1 MPQFPVLTLLL
12 MSILL
17 AGVVTPTINGFQ
29 ILGFVP
35 TNTYIDFAFAQTE
48 DTEETEDTAE
58 DETEDTAEDETE
70 DTAEDETEDTAED
83 DIRNLG
89 QYVSDFVNDARDE
102 FRTQKEETKVI
113 ITACREA
120 LQNAVPEEQKDIR
133 MQCREDLNEVR
144 ESYQELR
151 RTYHDVF
158 KEFRVPVR
166 AIMSGDDSISTIDAI
181 NLRAQQEEFK
191 DRIHDLRIQMREELK
206 AEVDDLRKQ
215 MREEREKMREEV
227 NKMIDEGA
235 DSETIKE
242 EAKKM
247 REQLKAEQEKMKE
260 QIKQERE
267 KMKEE
272 REKLKEQMNEEREKI
287 KEEAKTEKEKMKAES
302 EEMKK
307 KIEEEMEKIKKA
319 REEAQG

>member
-70 DTAEDETEDTAED
+70 DTAED
-83 DIRNLG
+83 DIKNLG

-191 DRIHDLRIQMREELK
+191 DRIHDLRIQMQEELK

-215 MREEREKMREEV
+215 MREEREKMREEMQ
-227 NKMIDEGA
+227 KIREEGG
-235 DSETIKE
+235 DKLKE
-242 EAKKM
+242 ELQSM
-247 REQLKAEQEKMKE
+247 REKMKEEREKMKE
-260 QIKQERE
+260 QMKEERE

-272 REKLKEQMNEEREKI
+272 REQMKEQMNEEQ
-287 KEEAKTEKEKMKAES
+287 EKMKEEREKMKEESEKTRES
-302 EEMKK
+302 EEKYN
-307 KIEEEMEKIKKA
+307 
-319 REEAQG
+319 

>member
-1 MPQFPVLTLLL
+1 MVQKFPVLTLFL

-70 DTAEDETEDTAED
+70 DTAEDETEDTTEDETEDTAEDETEDTAEDETEDTAEDETEDVDDED
-83 DIRNLG
+83 DIRSLG
-89 QYVSDFVNDARDE
+89 QDVSDFVHDTRDE
-102 FRTQKEETKVI
+102 FRTQKEETKAI

-120 LQNAVPEEQKDIR
+120 LQNAVLEEQKDIR

-158 KEFRVPVR
+158 KEFRVHVR
-166 AIMSGDDSISTIDAI
+166 AIMSDTDSTAAIDAI
-181 NLRAQQEEFK
+181 NLQTQQKEST

-206 AEVDDLRKQ
+206 AEVDD
-215 MREEREKMREEV
+215 
-227 NKMIDEGA
+227 
-235 DSETIKE
+235 
-242 EAKKM
+242 
-247 REQLKAEQEKMKE
+247 
-260 QIKQERE
+260 
-267 KMKEE
+267 
-272 REKLKEQMNEEREKI
+272 
-287 KEEAKTEKEKMKAES
+287 
-302 EEMKK
+302 
-307 KIEEEMEKIKKA
+307 
-319 REEAQG
+319 

>member
-1 MPQFPVLTLLL
+1 MPKFPVLTLFL

-29 ILGFVP
+29 ILGSVP

-48 DTEETEDTAE
+48 DTEETDETDDTTEDETNDTTE
-58 DETEDTAEDETE
+58 DETEDVDDEDN
-70 DTAEDETEDTAED
+70 
-83 DIRNLG
+83 IRSLG
-89 QYVSDFVNDARDE
+89 QEVSAFVLDTQDQ
-102 FRTQKEETKVI
+102 FRTQKEETKTI
-113 ITACREA
+113 IAACREA
-120 LQNAVPEEQKDIR
+120 LQNAVPEEQGDIR

-158 KEFRVPVR
+158 KEFRVHVR
-166 AIMSGDDSISTIDAI
+166 AIMSGDDSVSTIDAI

-215 MREEREKMREEV
+215 MREEREKMREEMQKIREEGGDKL
-227 NKMIDEGA
+227 NEELQSTRDKM
-235 DSETIKE
+235 KE
-242 EAKKM
+242 E
-247 REQLKAEQEKMKE
+247 REKMKE
-260 QIKQERE
+260 QMKEERE

-272 REKLKEQMNEEREKI
+272 REQMKEQMKEEQETMKEEREKM
-287 KEEAKTEKEKMKAES
+287 KEDSEKTRDS
-302 EEMKK
+302 EEKSN
-307 KIEEEMEKIKKA
+307 
-319 REEAQG
+319 

>member
-1 MPQFPVLTLLL
+1 

-29 ILGFVP
+29 IPGFVP

-48 DTEETEDTAE
+48 DT
-58 DETEDTAEDETE
+58 DETEDADKEN
-70 DTAEDETEDTAED
+70 

-89 QYVSDFVNDARDE
+89 QEVSDFVHDTRDE
-102 FRTQKEETKVI
+102 FRAQKEETKAI
-113 ITACREA
+113 IDSCRKA
-120 LQNAVPEEQKDIR
+120 LQNATPEERIDNKLL
-133 MQCREDLNEVR
+133 CREDLNAVR

-158 KEFRVPVR
+158 KEFRVHVR
-166 AIMSGDDSISTIDAI
+166 AIMSDTDSAAAIDAI

-215 MREEREKMREEV
+215 MREEREKMREEMQ
-227 NKMIDEGA
+227 KIREEGG
-235 DSETIKE
+235 DKLKE
-242 EAKKM
+242 ELQSM
-247 REQLKAEQEKMKE
+247 REKMKE
-260 QIKQERE
+260 EREQMKEQMKEERE

-272 REKLKEQMNEEREKI
+272 REQMKEEQEKMNEESEK
-287 KEEAKTEKEKMKAES
+287 TRES
-302 EEMKK
+302 EEKSN
-307 KIEEEMEKIKKA
+307 
-319 REEAQG
+319 

>member
-1 MPQFPVLTLLL
+1 MMPKFPVLTLFL

-48 DTEETEDTAE
+48 DTEETDDTTE

-70 DTAEDETEDTAED
+70 DTTEDETEDVDDED
-83 DIRNLG
+83 DIRSLG
-89 QYVSDFVNDARDE
+89 QDVSDFVHDARDE
-102 FRTQKEETKVI
+102 FRTQKDETKAI
-113 ITACREA
+113 ITACRVA
-120 LQNAVPEEQKDIR
+120 LQNAVSEEQKDIR

-166 AIMSGDDSISTIDAI
+166 AIMSGDDSVSTIDAI

-215 MREEREKMREEV
+215 MREEREKMREEMQ
-227 NKMIDEGA
+227 KIREEGG
-235 DSETIKE
+235 DKLKE
-242 EAKKM
+242 ELQSM
-247 REQLKAEQEKMKE
+247 
-260 QIKQERE
+260 RE

-272 REKLKEQMNEEREKI
+272 REQMKEQIKEEREKM
-287 KEEAKTEKEKMKAES
+287 KEDSEKTRDS
-302 EEMKK
+302 EEKSN
-307 KIEEEMEKIKKA
+307 
-319 REEAQG
+319 

>member
-1 MPQFPVLTLLL
+1 MMPKFPVLTLFL

-29 ILGFVP
+29 ILGFVT

-48 DTEETEDTAE
+48 NTEETEDTAE
-58 DETEDTAEDETE
+58 DETEDVD
-70 DTAEDETEDTAED
+70 DED
-83 DIRNLG
+83 DIRSLG
-89 QYVSDFVNDARDE
+89 QDVSDFVHDASDE
-102 FRTQKEETKVI
+102 FRTQKEETKAI

-120 LQNAVPEEQKDIR
+120 LQNAVLEEQNDIR

-166 AIMSGDDSISTIDAI
+166 AIMSGDDSVSTIDAI

-215 MREEREKMREEV
+215 MREEREKMREEMQ
-227 NKMIDEGA
+227 KIREEGG
-235 DSETIKE
+235 DKLKE
-242 EAKKM
+242 ELQSM
-247 REQLKAEQEKMKE
+247 REKMKE
-260 QIKQERE
+260 EREQMKEQMKEERE

-272 REKLKEQMNEEREKI
+272 REQMKEEQEKMNEESEK
-287 KEEAKTEKEKMKAES
+287 TRES
-302 EEMKK
+302 EEKSN
-307 KIEEEMEKIKKA
+307 
-319 REEAQG
+319 

>member
-1 MPQFPVLTLLL
+1 MMEKFPVLTLFL

-29 ILGFVP
+29 ILGFVT
-35 TNTYIDFAFAQTE
+35 TNIYIDFAFAQTE

-58 DETEDTAEDETE
+58 DETEDVD
-70 DTAEDETEDTAED
+70 DED
-83 DIRNLG
+83 DIRSLG
-89 QYVSDFVNDARDE
+89 QDVSDFVHDASDE
-102 FRTQKEETKVI
+102 FRTQKEETKAI
-113 ITACREA
+113 IAACRVA
-120 LQNAVPEEQKDIR
+120 LQDAVLEEQKDIR

-166 AIMSGDDSISTIDAI
+166 AIMSGDDSVSTIDAI

-215 MREEREKMREEV
+215 MREEREKMREEMQ
-227 NKMIDEGA
+227 KIREEGG
-235 DSETIKE
+235 DKLKE
-242 EAKKM
+242 ELQSM
-247 REQLKAEQEKMKE
+247 REKMKE
-260 QIKQERE
+260 EREQMKEQMKEERE

-272 REKLKEQMNEEREKI
+272 REQMKEEQEKMNEESEK
-287 KEEAKTEKEKMKAES
+287 TRES
-302 EEMKK
+302 EEKSN
-307 KIEEEMEKIKKA
+307 
-319 REEAQG
+319 